1 MTELFTS
8 IFATHHP
15 TWADIHTLMN
25 IMITEDERRIVERK
39 CTSSI

>member
-15 TWADIHTLMN
+15 PWVDIHTVMN
-25 IMITEDERRIVERK
+25 MILTGDERRMVIG
-39 CTSSI
+39 

>member
-15 TWADIHTLMN
+15 TWADIHTHEYN
-25 IMITEDERRIVERK
+25 AYWV
-39 CTSSI
+39 